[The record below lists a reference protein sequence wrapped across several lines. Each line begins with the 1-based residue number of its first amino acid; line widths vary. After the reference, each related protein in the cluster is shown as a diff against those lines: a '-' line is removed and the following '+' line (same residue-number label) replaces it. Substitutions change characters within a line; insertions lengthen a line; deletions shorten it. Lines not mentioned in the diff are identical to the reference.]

1 MKLQVEII
9 TPEKIAYQKE
19 ADEIIVPTTT
29 GQIAILP
36 NHVALVAQVAQGE
49 LVIKENNKDFYF
61 GITGGFLEVS
71 NNKVS
76 ILADY
81 AVESDSINETKAK
94 EAKERAE
101 KLMKEKLSQHDMA
114 QLDIQLRR
122 SILELKVAGR
132 KRKVL

>member
-9 TPEKIAYQKE
+9 TPEKIVYQKE
-19 ADEIIVPTTT
+19 ADKLVVPTVN
-29 GQIAILP
+29 GQITILP
-36 NHVALVAQVAQGE
+36 SHVPLVTQVTQGE
-49 LVIKENNKDFYF
+49 LVISENGKDFLF
-61 GITGGFLEVS
+61 GVTGGFLEVS

-76 ILADY
+76 LLADY
-81 AVESDSINETKAK
+81 AVESDSVNETKAR

-101 KLMKEKLSQHDMA
+101 KLMKEKLSVRDMA
-114 QLDIQLRR
+114 QAEIQLRR

>member
-19 ADEIIVPTTT
+19 ADEIIVPTLN
-29 GQIAILP
+29 GQITILP
-36 NHVALVAQVAQGE
+36 NHVSLVTQITSGE
-49 LVIKENNKDFYF
+49 LIIKENGKDFLF

-81 AVESDSINETKAK
+81 AVESDSINQTKAK

-101 KLMKEKLSQHDMA
+101 KLMKEKLSERDM
-114 QLDIQLRR
+114 IQAEIDLRR
-122 SILELKVAGR
+122 SIMELQVAGR